1 MSLVAVLAIGGVV
14 HACIGAGVFFA
25 PDEPHKTQIF
35 VTTTL
40 KGLLVCRY

>member
-35 VTTTL
+35 VATTL